1 MNLWRRPD
9 NWNPNYGLDSL
20 SNQKPEGGVKMAV
33 QYGSSCSLSEIA
45 NMGYGELDGKKL
57 MTAFLKD
64 CGLVTTRMDLKTKTS
79 IPAIGNLTPMLIFS
93 GVVEGPRNGA
103 AGVSGP
109 KSPFNGVTFAAYIRE
124 NGLGDVGTVNPMPNI
139 YHANDRKT
147 QAWVWAPD
155 REAIAKWA
163 AKNGLV

>member
-64 CGLVTTRMDLKTKTS
+64 CGLVTTRMDL
-79 IPAIGNLTPMLIFS
+79 NLS
-93 GVVEGPRNGA
+93 CE
-103 AGVSGP
+103 
-109 KSPFNGVTFAAYIRE
+109 
-124 NGLGDVGTVNPMPNI
+124 
-139 YHANDRKT
+139 
-147 QAWVWAPD
+147 
-155 REAIAKWA
+155 
-163 AKNGLV
+163 